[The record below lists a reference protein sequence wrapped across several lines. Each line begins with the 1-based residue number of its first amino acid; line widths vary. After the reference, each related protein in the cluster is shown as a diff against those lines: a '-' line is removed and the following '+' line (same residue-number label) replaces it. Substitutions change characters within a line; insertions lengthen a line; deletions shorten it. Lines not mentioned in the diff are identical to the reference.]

1 MATRLG
7 RRERLAMS
15 KQSQNSKAKHAATNA
30 RIARVTDTPIKTS
43 LQNYGAERLF
53 DGGRSRL
60 DGTWNANTAR
70 RINRRANV
78 RHIAA

>member
-7 RRERLAMS
+7 KRERLAMS
-15 KQSQNSKAKHAATNA
+15 KQSQNSKAIHAATNA
-30 RIARVTDTPIKTS
+30 RIARVNDTPIKTS

-53 DGGRSRL
+53 DGGKSRL